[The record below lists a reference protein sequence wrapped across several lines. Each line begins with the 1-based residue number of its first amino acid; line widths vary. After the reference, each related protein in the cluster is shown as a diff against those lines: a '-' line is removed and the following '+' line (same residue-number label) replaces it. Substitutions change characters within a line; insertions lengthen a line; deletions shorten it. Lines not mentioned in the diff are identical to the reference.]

1 MSTESDLIYDV
12 GVHNGD
18 DTGYYLH
25 LGYRV
30 VAVEANPMWAQRVGE
45 RFADAVSAGRLT
57 VVNVAIGSQPGE
69 ADFHISTVNDAWGS
83 FDTQIA
89 SRGGAF
95 TTIRVP
101 CVPFGGVLA
110 EHGVPHYLKVD
121 IEGNDRLCLHALGPG
136 ALPAFASVEMDHGD
150 GDRDIA
156 TLATLGY
163 DRFACIRQNDFVPVT
178 ADTVARLVARRRR
191 QARTA
196 IGTQLARVSRVARRR
211 LRPPRDADWRF
222 PRGSSGTFGDRLPD
236 GCWMDVDDVLAV
248 WRDLH
253 EVDAELGAGGV
264 GEWFDIH
271 AALPGARPATSP
283 PG

>member
-1 MSTESDLIYDV
+1 VSTESDLIYDV

-30 VAVEANPMWAQRVGE
+30 VAVEANPMWAQRVSE
-45 RFADAVSAGRLT
+45 RFAHAVSSGRLT

-121 IEGNDRLCLHALGPG
+121 IEGNDRLCLQALGPG

-156 TLATLGY
+156 TLTVRTVRVYPPERFRRGDRRHGRRHGCATAAAGPHAG
-163 DRFACIRQNDFVPVT
+163 RNAAGSSRAPRAI
-178 ADTVARLVARRRR
+178 
-191 QARTA
+191 QAAPTP
-196 IGTQLARVSRVARRR
+196 RRR
-211 LRPPRDADWRF
+211 LAVPAGIEW
-222 PRGSSGTFGDRLPD
+222 
-236 GCWMDVDDVLAV
+236 DV
-248 WRDLH
+248 R
-253 EVDAELGAGGV
+253 
-264 GEWFDIH
+264 
-271 AALPGARPATSP
+271 
-283 PG
+283 